1 MKKLIS
7 VMVIACLLLASVSVS
22 ALSITVVPGGGQ
34 EAIDTYKKYGQEVGS
49 AIVNLQ
55 HATDMLGRQRAASE
69 TVSEGIFQAVAD
81 RIYQLLDVPGG
92 RDLRTIPEV
101 KETVLEIERYLE
113 GLSDTFT
120 IDIALDH
127 LKREL
132 GMLQTGPNASVNVIR
147 SYSDITKLY
156 WAYEYIM
163 TMTREGAISGVEEP
177 VNGVGV
183 FDGMASVSL
192 GQFLTIA
199 TRLVAA
205 DKIISNNSGH
215 WAVPYYNAAVASGL
229 ISASEFSCT
238 PQLLDAPISREDM
251 AYILV
256 NVAKANGEELSANT
270 ELIKYIPDYHRV
282 SDKRK
287 NDVLKAYTNELLV
300 GDNYGRFM
308 PAKDLNRGEAAA
320 VFCRVMN
327 FTERP
332 EGVPLDSYQIVKGEN
347 TGLLYARY
355 SRYYQMEAFKSVFV
369 EEDEGGVYVRFTAP
383 ELPPE
388 IKDKFHFRLYVG
400 TSRDGGFYV
409 STGVNCYVKSGE
421 SIKIYDED
429 AFVEGKSITADMFD
443 FMEVYITLEP
453 FVEVPAVRSY
463 LHGHRA
469 IITVQDMLFENWHD
483 GYGAALEYDCSH
495 VFAGLGK

>member
-1 MKKLIS
+1 MKKIIS
-7 VMVIACLLLASVSVS
+7 IMVIACLLFASVNVS
-22 ALSITVVPGGGQ
+22 AVNITVLPSRGQ
-34 EAIDTYKKYGQEVGS
+34 ESIDIYEKYGNDLGS
-49 AIVNLQ
+49 AIINLQ
-55 HATDMLGRQRAASE
+55 NSVDSLALHFAASE
-69 TVSEGIFQAVAD
+69 TVSEGIYQSVAD
-81 RIYQLLDVPGG
+81 RIYQLLDASGG
-92 RDLRTIPEV
+92 RDLSTIPEV
-101 KETVLEIERYLE
+101 KETVLQIERYLE
-113 GLSDTFT
+113 GLSDTIT
-120 IDIALDH
+120 LDIALDH
-127 LKREL
+127 LKRAL
-132 GMLQTGPNASVNVIR
+132 GTLQSDLNESVNVIR
-147 SYSDITKLY
+147 SYSDVSMLY

-163 TMTREGAISGVEEP
+163 TMTREGAIAGVEEP

-205 DKIISNNSGH
+205 DKIVSDNSGH

-229 ISASEFSCT
+229 ISASDFSCT

-256 NVAKANGEELSANT
+256 NVAKANGEELSANA

-287 NDVLKAYTNELLV
+287 NDVLKAYTNDLLV

-332 EGVPLDSYQIVKGEN
+332 EGVPLDSYQIKEGEN

-355 SRYYQMEAFKSVFV
+355 SRYYQMEALKNVFV
-369 EEDEGGVYVRFTAP
+369 EQDENGVYVRFTAP
-383 ELPPE
+383 ELPE
-388 IKDKFHFRLYVG
+388 AIKDKFYFNLFADTMRGNGWIVTDSL
-400 TSRDGGFYV
+400 S
-409 STGVNCYVKSGE
+409 CQVKSGE
-421 SIKIYDED
+421 SIKAYMKD
-429 AFVEGKSITADMFD
+429 AFVEGKNVTADMFD
-443 FMEVYITLEP
+443 YMQLAITLQPYDQGE
-453 FVEVPAVRSY
+453 AVRSS
-463 LHGHRA
+463 LHSHWVTTDYKEW
-469 IITVQDMLFENWHD
+469 TVERWHSND
-483 GYGAALEYDCSH
+483 GAALDFDCSH

>member
-7 VMVIACLLLASVSVS
+7 VMVIACLLFASVNVS
-22 ALSITVVPGGGQ
+22 AVNITVLPSRGQ
-34 EAIDTYKKYGQEVGS
+34 ESIDVYEKYGNDLGS
-49 AIVNLQ
+49 AIINLQ
-55 HATDMLGRQRAASE
+55 NSVDLLVLHRAASE
-69 TVSEGIFQAVAD
+69 TVSEGIYQSVAD
-81 RIYQLLDVPGG
+81 RLYQLLDVLEG
-92 RDLRTIPEV
+92 RDLGVLPEV
-101 KETVLEIERYLE
+101 KEAIVQIEKNLE
-113 GLSDTFT
+113 GLSDTYT
-120 IDIALDH
+120 VDIALDH
-127 LKREL
+127 VKRGL
-132 GMLQTGPNASVNVIR
+132 GMVQHDKDTPVNVIR
-147 SYSDITKLY
+147 SYSDITKAY

-163 TMTREGAISGVEEP
+163 TMTREGAISGVTEP

-205 DKIISNNSGH
+205 DKIISDNSSH

-256 NVAKANGEELSANT
+256 NVANANGEELSANT

-332 EGVPLDSYQIVKGEN
+332 EGVPLDSYQIKEGEN

-355 SRYYQMEAFKSVFV
+355 SRYYQMEALKNVFV
-369 EEDEGGVYVRFTAP
+369 EQDENGVYVHFTAP
-383 ELPPE
+383 ELPDE
-388 IKDKFHFRLYVG
+388 IKDKFYFSLYAG
-400 TSRDGGFYV
+400 TMRGNGWIV
-409 STGVNCYVKSGE
+409 STGVSCDVKSGE
-421 SIKIYDED
+421 SIKVYDED
-429 AFVEGKSITADMFD
+429 AFVEGKHITADMFD
-443 FMEVYITLEP
+443 FMEVYISLQP
-453 FVEVPAVRSY
+453 MVEIPAVRHR
-463 LHGHRA
+463 LHSHGVTTSSKTVA
-469 IITVQDMLFENWHD
+469 IESWHD
-483 GYGAALEYDCSH
+483 GYGAALDFDCSH
-495 VFAGLGK
+495 VFAGIGK